1 MVYFDFPSSRK
12 VNLLEDCAFTL
23 KRSPNLLEKD
33 IHVVWALNALFASPI
48 GQYLVFKGGTS
59 VSKGFQIIDRFSED
73 LDVLLDIRRI
83 IPDLIVTTQVV
94 VLLKRLRSSE

>member
-1 MVYFDFPSSRK
+1 MCIS
-12 VNLLEDCAFTL
+12 L
-23 KRSPNLLEKD
+23 
-33 IHVVWALNALFASPI
+33 
-48 GQYLVFKGGTS
+48 
-59 VSKGFQIIDRFSED
+59 FQIIDRFSED